1 MLGFCLFVNYFF
13 AQETRIFLERFM
25 VLDEPLTDEICQGQI
40 LVGCDENCLKLVL

>member
-13 AQETRIFLERFM
+13 AQETHFLQRFM

-40 LVGCDENCLKLVL
+40 LVGCDENYLKLVL